1 MIPQGSSEEL
11 RAGFWQTATR
21 NRLVVREVGSTQR
34 KAAHLNTQEV
44 VKPLLSE
51 HDFVCFA
58 SARQKASDQHQSVAP
73 WELLFCNQMN
83 QSLRHQSGTNGENS
97 ERS

>member
-21 NRLVVREVGSTQR
+21 NRLVVRQVGSTQR

-51 HDFVCFA
+51 HDFACFA
-58 SARQKASDQHQSVAP
+58 SARQKASDQLFRVWLHGSCSSVI
-73 WELLFCNQMN
+73 
-83 QSLRHQSGTNGENS
+83 R
-97 ERS
+97 

>member
-11 RAGFWQTATR
+11 RAGFWQTAAR
-21 NRLVVREVGSTQR
+21 NRLVVRQVGSTQR

-51 HDFVCFA
+51 HDFACFA
-58 SARQKASDQHQSVAP
+58 SARQSIRPAVPSVAP

-83 QSLRHQSGTNGENS
+83 RSLRHQSGTHGENS

>member
-58 SARQKASDQHQSVAP
+58 SARQKASDQLFRVWLHGSCSSVI
-73 WELLFCNQMN
+73 
-83 QSLRHQSGTNGENS
+83 R
-97 ERS
+97 